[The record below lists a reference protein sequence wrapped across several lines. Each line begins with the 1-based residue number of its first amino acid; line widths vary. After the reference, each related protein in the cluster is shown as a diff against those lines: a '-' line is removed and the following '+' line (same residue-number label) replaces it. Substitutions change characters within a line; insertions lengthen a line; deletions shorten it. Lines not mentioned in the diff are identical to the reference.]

1 MRFRFSIGR
10 DDKDAIAPRLLG
22 PATAAAAAPL
32 LLAADSNDDEDGQE
46 SVDATLGEAISVV
59 LPEILLLA
67 LALALLAIFV
77 LS

>member
-10 DDKDAIAPRLLG
+10 DEDAIVPRLLLG
-22 PATAAAAAPL
+22 PATAAAP
-32 LLAADSNDDEDGQE
+32 LLAADSNDDDGQE
-46 SVDATLGEAISVV
+46 SVDATLGEAINVV
-59 LPEILLLA
+59 LPELLLLA